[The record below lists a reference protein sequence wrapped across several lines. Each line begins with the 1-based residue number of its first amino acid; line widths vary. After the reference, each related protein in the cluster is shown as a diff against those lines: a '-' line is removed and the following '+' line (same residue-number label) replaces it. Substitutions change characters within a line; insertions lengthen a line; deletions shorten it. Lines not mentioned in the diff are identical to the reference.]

1 LRIAP
6 QSDSPG
12 PNHPAI
18 DYLLIGHLTEDRT
31 PEGITLGGT
40 VSYSGLTADALGHKV
55 GVVTAAADTTDL
67 EPLHPLNLIVKPSPE
82 STCFQNTYT
91 DQGRVQMVFSQAVG
105 LSSTDVPHDWW
116 HTELVHIAPLM
127 SELTSAIM
135 EPFTDSFLGLTPQG
149 LMRKSDSEGHI
160 SALPWENA
168 TDFIKQSDAVVLG
181 IEDLDMNEEATLAV
195 AAMCSVVVITY
206 GAQGAR
212 VCANGEWRSFPA
224 QPTNENDATG
234 AGDIFAATFF
244 SRLHASGDVW
254 TAAETAVRLASTSV
268 TRLGLTGAPSA
279 SEVKAALEQEGS

>member
-1 LRIAP
+1 MRIAP
-6 QSDSPG
+6 KFDSPG
-12 PNHPAI
+12 SNHSAI

-40 VSYSGLTADALGHKV
+40 VSYSGLTAEALGHKV

-67 EPLHPLNLIVKPSPE
+67 EPLQNLQLVVKPSLE

-91 DQGRVQMVFSQAVG
+91 DKGRVQMVFSRAAG
-105 LSSTDVPHDWW
+105 LSSADVPQDWW

-135 EPFTDSFLGLTPQG
+135 KPFTDSFLGLTPQG
-149 LMRKSDSEGHI
+149 LMRESDSEGHI

-168 TDFIKQSDAVVLG
+168 TDFILQSDAVVLG
-181 IEDLDMNEEATLAV
+181 IEDLAMNEEATLAV
-195 AAMCSVVVITY
+195 AAMCSMVVITY

-224 QPTNENDATG
+224 RPTNENDATG
-234 AGDIFAATFF
+234 AGDIFAAAFF
-244 SRLHASGDVW
+244 SRLHASGDAW
-254 TAAETAVRLASTSV
+254 AAAETAVRLASTSV
-268 TRLGLTGAPSA
+268 TRLGLAGAPST
-279 SEVKAALEQEGS
+279 SEVKSALEREGS

>member
-1 LRIAP
+1 M
-6 QSDSPG
+6 
-12 PNHPAI
+12 
-18 DYLLIGHLTEDRT
+18 
-31 PEGITLGGT
+31 GGT
-40 VSYSGLTADALGHKV
+40 VSYSGLTAAALGHKV
-55 GVVTAAADTTDL
+55 GVVTAAADTIDL
-67 EPLHPLNLIVKPSPE
+67 EPLNALNLVVKPSPV

-91 DQGRVQMVFSQAVG
+91 DEGRVQMVFSQAVG

-127 SELTSAIM
+127 SELISAIM

-149 LMRKSDSEGHI
+149 LMRESDSAGHI
-160 SALPWENA
+160 SALPWEHA

-181 IEDLDMNEEATLAV
+181 IEDLDMNEDATLAV

-212 VCANGEWRSFPA
+212 VCVNGEWRSFPTRS
-224 QPTNENDATG
+224 TNENDATG

-244 SRLHASGDVW
+244 SRLHASGDAW
-254 TAAETAVRLASTSV
+254 AAAETAVRLASTSV
-268 TRLGLTGAPSA
+268 TRLGLIGAPSA